1 MFSTTTGLS
10 RNSGND
16 GNRWTALN
24 FRRQSLIIP
33 KVLLSLHGIS
43 IRIAMYKQIIRP
55 LLFSLNPETAHNL
68 TFFALK
74 ALRYI
79 PLARPLVRMI
89 YSRKTPDL
97 EREVFGLKF
106 RNPVGLAGGLDKN
119 GEFYND
125 LGNFGFGFVEIGS
138 LTPEPQP
145 GNPKPRLFR
154 VVKDRA
160 IINRMGIN
168 NKGIR
173 NAVEN
178 LKRMKPDVL
187 VAGNISKNTS
197 SINED
202 AVKDY
207 ESAFALLYDFVDM
220 FVLNISCPNVSG
232 LSALQ
237 DVSFLSEIVDK
248 LLNLRMYFDEY
259 RPILIKVSP
268 DISHQQLDEI
278 IDYSLMSGVDGI
290 VAGNTTRSREGLTL
304 PQEKIDEIGNGGMS
318 GAPLFRKNLELVRYI
333 HEQSRGKLPIIGVG
347 GIMSGEQA
355 RQMLDAGASLVEI
368 YSGFIYEGPSLVRK
382 INKYLQK

>member
-1 MFSTTTGLS
+1 
-10 RNSGND
+10 
-16 GNRWTALN
+16 
-24 FRRQSLIIP
+24 
-33 KVLLSLHGIS
+33 
-43 IRIAMYKQIIRP
+43 MYKQIIRP
-55 LLFSLNPETAHNL
+55 LMFSLNPETAHNL

-125 LGNFGFGFVEIGS
+125 LGNFGFSFVEIGS

-202 AVKDY
+202 AAKDY

>member
-1 MFSTTTGLS
+1 
-10 RNSGND
+10 
-16 GNRWTALN
+16 
-24 FRRQSLIIP
+24 
-33 KVLLSLHGIS
+33 
-43 IRIAMYKQIIRP
+43 MYKQIIRP

-79 PLARPLVRMI
+79 PLARPFVRMI

-202 AVKDY
+202 AAKDY

-268 DISHQQLDEI
+268 DISHQLLDEI